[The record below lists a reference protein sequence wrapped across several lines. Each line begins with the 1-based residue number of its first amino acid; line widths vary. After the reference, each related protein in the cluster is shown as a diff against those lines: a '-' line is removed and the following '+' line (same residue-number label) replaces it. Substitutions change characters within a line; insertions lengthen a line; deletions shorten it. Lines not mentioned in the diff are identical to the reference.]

1 MKVAPLKK
9 TIYSLPILCELMAAA
24 NQRYLE
30 FVSAIEDPTVGIQ
43 SLDKISKPVEDGQR
57 TYRGFNLFHGE
68 DQDLFEAIVRGEFT
82 IRGFQNRLLR
92 LVLVD
97 KSGSQISRMLKRLR
111 MHGLIKKVHGTYKY
125 YLTRLGRKVVT
136 TALKLKTM
144 FIIPSL
150 AEPVKMTA

>member
-1 MKVAPLKK
+1 V
-9 TIYSLPILCELMAAA
+9 
-24 NQRYLE
+24 R
-30 FVSAIEDPTVGIQ
+30 IQ
-43 SLDKISKPVEDGQR
+43 NLDKISKPVDDGQR

-97 KSGSQISRMLKRLR
+97 KSGSQISPMLKRLR

-125 YLTRLGRKVVT
+125 YLTRLGRKVVS